1 MKSGELVKKWTKQQE
16 LNVKIYDGIYSTTA
30 SKYQKTLLKFNIKFE
45 SLFCFSFDHASKIKN
60 SVPDSIPT
68 PTNNQ
73 ILPSNLMNV
82 IEHRK

>member
-60 SVPDSIPT
+60 AVPDSI